1 MKQRSGVK
9 RSARV
14 RPAVFFDRD
23 GTLIVDK
30 NYLSKP
36 EEVELIPGAAEAIRI
51 LRDVGYRVYVV
62 SNQSGVARGY
72 FSEASVRR
80 VTSHLRALLAA
91 QGARLDGFF
100 HCPHHPQ
107 GTVARYR
114 KDCRCRKPGP
124 GMVEA
129 AARRHPLDLRRS
141 FIVGDKIDDLSTA
154 RAAGLAG
161 GILVLTGY
169 GKKSRKGI
177 PRGTRAQVA
186 RDCLGR
192 RGGSFG
198 TRPFQRT
205 SRRQRNQGG
214 DMSESDPGNGTTL
227 SAAWRI

>member
-186 RDCLGR
+186 RDCLGAAR
-192 RGGSFG
+192 WILRNA
-198 TRPFQRT
+198 TVPTNVPAAKRT
-205 SRRQRNQGG
+205 KGAICRK
-214 DMSESDPGNGTTL
+214 
-227 SAAWRI
+227 